1 MKNKLTYEVQLDS
14 SEDRDLETPLG
25 QQLPFQTYKKAA
37 HWLPCRSGQLVT
49 HCNNDTQALLPAPFS
64 HPDSLNPQILLDV

>member
-37 HWLPCRSGQLVT
+37 H
-49 HCNNDTQALLPAPFS
+49 
-64 HPDSLNPQILLDV
+64 